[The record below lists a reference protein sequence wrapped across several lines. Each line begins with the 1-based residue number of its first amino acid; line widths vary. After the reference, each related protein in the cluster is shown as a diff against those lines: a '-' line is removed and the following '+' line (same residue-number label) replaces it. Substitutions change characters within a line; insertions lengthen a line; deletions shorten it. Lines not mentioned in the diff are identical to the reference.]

1 MRNHIKLIIP
11 YISMILLFSCNNSE
25 FNGENSVSNDKTNT
39 STVNAISKWPTSAL
53 GNQGIELKISD
64 RILEFYLDD
73 QTQINQIIS
82 EWNNSI
88 SGKKLIKE
96 NPQTVSNFEPVDLE
110 DYGSDNTFGIYV
122 SDSWFPDQ
130 DSFALAITQYFG
142 IRNEEGDLE
151 LVHGDIILNNNSQ
164 FSYFTNLDS
173 ASPDEYDLSSILLH
187 EIGHFLGLGHQS
199 FLVDS
204 IMQPTLSTFT
214 VERELYNI
222 DKNAIQSIYSSTG
235 SSLSLIPSKIASAK
249 NVKKNNKVVRG
260 VIKLLPNGLCEHF
273 ENGELVHQHFE
284 EL

>member
-1 MRNHIKLIIP
+1 
-11 YISMILLFSCNNSE
+11 MILLFSCNNSE

-142 IRNEEGDLE
+142 IRNEKGDLE